1 MQKKPERKK
10 EQGQAL
16 PRAARSLLR
25 LLFYRRYPTPIPK
38 AAEASRETVAGVVI
52 FAETSKTRFCR
63 DRIRKIMKRG
73 DTMQIIFIDS
83 EHEQLYSNLCR
94 RMQQQ
99 DEYHRAAAYILSLDR
114 VCREHTEDIFDL
126 QEDVIKP
133 EALCKAWQT
142 STSRKSCR
150 LLFNL
155 WNGYNSEGEPIEEE
169 TPSSNYTPE
178 HIFSCSYAPYYWQ
191 AIQLRYPDYTEAA
204 SISN

>member
-1 MQKKPERKK
+1 
-10 EQGQAL
+10 
-16 PRAARSLLR
+16 
-25 LLFYRRYPTPIPK
+25 
-38 AAEASRETVAGVVI
+38 
-52 FAETSKTRFCR
+52 
-63 DRIRKIMKRG
+63 
-73 DTMQIIFIDS
+73 MQILFIDS
-83 EHEQLYSNLCR
+83 RHEQLYSELCT
-94 RMQQQ
+94 RMKYL
-99 DEYHRAAAYILSLDR
+99 DEYHRATAYLLSLDN
-114 VCREHTEDIFDL
+114 VCRDHIADIFDL

-155 WNGYNSEGEPIEEE
+155 WNGYNSEGEPLEEE
-169 TPSSNYTPE
+169 TPSGYYTPE